1 MAANDG
7 VRRILVALDPS
18 PHGRAALAE
27 AIALA
32 HRQGAEIVGL
42 FVEDEELLR
51 VARLP
56 FAREFGVFDPAGRP
70 IDLGAMERRL
80 RAQAAAMRQAMER
93 EAARLHFSWTFRV
106 ARGRVATEVVAA
118 GEQADVIFIGR
129 AREQALTTRLGSTAR
144 AVLSNSRRTV
154 FCVRHRP
161 VSGRAVVAA
170 YDGSEASGRAL
181 RTAADLAGP
190 GPDGVVVLVAAGADA
205 EELSSKALDILGEI
219 GKFARLILIDAPTF
233 DALVGTAGRLDA
245 RAVVIGEGACGISP
259 ARAESLAEV
268 LDRPVVIVR

>member
-1 MAANDG
+1 
-7 VRRILVALDPS
+7 
-18 PHGRAALAE
+18 
-27 AIALA
+27 
-32 HRQGAEIVGL
+32 
-42 FVEDEELLR
+42 
-51 VARLP
+51 
-56 FAREFGVFDPAGRP
+56 
-70 IDLGAMERRL
+70 
-80 RAQAAAMRQAMER
+80 
-93 EAARLHFSWTFRV
+93 
-106 ARGRVATEVVAA
+106 
-118 GEQADVIFIGR
+118 
-129 AREQALTTRLGSTAR
+129 
-144 AVLSNSRRTV
+144 
-154 FCVRHRP
+154 
-161 VSGRAVVAA
+161 VVAA

-190 GPDGVVVLVAAGADA
+190 GPDGVVILVAAGADA